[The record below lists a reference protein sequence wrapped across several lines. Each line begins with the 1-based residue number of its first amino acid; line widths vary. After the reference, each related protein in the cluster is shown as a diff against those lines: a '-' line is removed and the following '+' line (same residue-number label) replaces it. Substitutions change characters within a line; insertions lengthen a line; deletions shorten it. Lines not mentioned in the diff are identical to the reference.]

1 MRPDETFPKGLL
13 RPELFLGVVS
23 GVSASQARVE
33 LSAAGKPSGSHFE
46 ANRYG
51 RGEVGELVLVE
62 GQIDL
67 VLARLVDVR
76 LPDGERREVGAG
88 RADTR
93 HDATG
98 FVQFLGTV
106 STDTLRVSAG
116 VANYPR
122 LGDRVYAAPHRFVGL
137 VPRLMARDSA
147 SAKVDLTVGH
157 VSGKSG
163 APVTVRPE
171 KLFGRHCA
179 VLGATG
185 GGKSWTVA
193 TLLEQSA
200 KHNAKILLLDATG
213 EYRSLNGPHVI
224 HHHLGQPLQQADG
237 SSPCSIPPSNFDE
250 SDFIALFEPSGK
262 VQGPKLREAMK
273 SLRLLERVP
282 TLATNG
288 VLIKARKKR
297 DDIEHEFKRHFAVVE
312 DPRSRFDPT
321 KLARQ
326 ITEECVYPD
335 DRERGLKAAEYWG
348 SYADNDK
355 NFCFPLQSRIS
366 LVVRSAAFGPV
377 FAAGEPFLDERI
389 NAFLLS
395 PDQRD
400 RKSVV

>member
-1 MRPDETFPKGLL
+1 MSPAETFPKGLL

-33 LSAAGKPSGSHFE
+33 LTAAGKPSGSHFE

-51 RGEVGELVLVE
+51 RGEVGELVLIE

-76 LPDGERREVGAG
+76 LPDADRRDLASGP
-88 RADTR
+88 ADTR
-93 HDATG
+93 LDATG

-106 STDTLRVSAG
+106 RSDTLAVSAG

-122 LGDRVYAAPHRFVGL
+122 LGDRVYAAPHKFVGL
-137 VPRLMARDSA
+137 VPRLLAREST
-147 SAKVDLTVGH
+147 SAKVDMTIGH
-157 VSGKSG
+157 VSGKGS

-193 TLLEQSA
+193 ALLEESA

-213 EYRSLNGPHVI
+213 EYRSLKGPHVA
-224 HHHLGQPLQQADG
+224 HHHLGRPLQQAES

-273 SLRLLERVP
+273 SLRLLKCAPELGSPSGLLV
-282 TLATNG
+282 
-288 VLIKARKKR
+288 KANMRR
-297 DDIEHEFKRHFAVVE
+297 ADIELKFKLNISVVE
-312 DPRSRFDPT
+312 NPRAPFDAM

-326 ITEECVYPD
+326 VTEECVFSD
-335 DRERGLKAAEYWG
+335 GGEAGHWG
-348 SYADNDK
+348 GYSQNDK
-355 NFCFPLQSRIS
+355 NF
-366 LVVRSAAFGPV
+366 
-377 FAAGEPFLDERI
+377 
-389 NAFLLS
+389 
-395 PDQRD
+395 
-400 RKSVV
+400 